1 MDTIDRKILDYVQER
16 GRDTY
21 AEIGAAVGLS
31 VSAINERLKKLER
44 AGIIKGWGARV
55 DAKAV
60 GQGVLAYMFLLIDRP
75 QNERR
80 MVEAICA
87 LPQVLE
93 CHHVTGDWSYLIKL
107 RLADVADLETVL
119 ADTIKEFPG
128 AIRTH
133 TVLALSS
140 RKESAAI
147 PCGAGAA

>member
-1 MDTIDRKILDYVQER
+1 MDAIDRKILEYVQQR

-44 AGIIKGWGARV
+44 AGAIRGWGARV
-55 DAKAV
+55 DPKAV
-60 GQGVLAYMFLLIDRP
+60 GHGVLAFMFMLIDRP
-75 QNERR
+75 ENEKAL
-80 MVEAICA
+80 VDAVCA

-107 RLADVADLETVL
+107 RLGDVSELETVL
-119 ADTIKEFPG
+119 SDTIKQYPG

-147 PCGAGAA
+147 PCLTPA

>member
-1 MDTIDRKILDYVQER
+1 MDAIDRKILDYVQQK

-44 AGIIKGWGARV
+44 NGLIKGWGAVV
-55 DAKAV
+55 DPKAV
-60 GQGVLAYMFLLIDRP
+60 GRGVLAYMFLLIDRP
-75 QNERR
+75 DNEKKL
-80 MVEAICA
+80 VEAICA

-107 RLADVADLETVL
+107 RLADVAELETVL
-119 ADTIKEFPG
+119 ADTIKQNPG

-140 RKESAAI
+140 RKDTAAI
-147 PCGAGAA
+147 LGLAT

>member
-1 MDTIDRKILDYVQER
+1 MDAIDRKILEFVQQH

-44 AGIIKGWGARV
+44 AGIIRGWGARV
-55 DAKAV
+55 DPKEV
-60 GQGVLAYMFLLIDRP
+60 GRGVLAFMFLLIDRP
-75 QNERR
+75 ENEKPL
-80 MVEAICA
+80 VDAICG

-93 CHHVTGDWSYLIKL
+93 CHHVTGDWSYLLKL
-107 RLADVADLETVL
+107 RLAEVAEIETVL
-119 ADTIKEFPG
+119 ADTIKQFPG

-140 RKESAAI
+140 RKDTAAI
-147 PCGAGAA
+147 LGLST

>member
-1 MDTIDRKILDYVQER
+1 MDAIDRKILEYVQEK

-44 AGIIKGWGARV
+44 AGTIKGWGARV

-60 GQGVLAYMFLLIDRP
+60 GQGVLAFMLLLIDRP
-75 QNERR
+75 ENEKGL
-80 MVEAICA
+80 VDAICA

-93 CHHVTGDWSYLIKL
+93 CHHITGEWSYLVKL
-107 RLADVADLETVL
+107 RLSDVSEIETVL
-119 ADTIKEFPG
+119 ADTIKQNPG

-133 TVLALSS
+133 TLLALSS
-140 RKESAAI
+140 RKETAAL
-147 PCGAGAA
+147 PCDRA

>member
-1 MDTIDRKILDYVQER
+1 MDAIDRKILDYVQEK

-55 DAKAV
+55 DPKAV
-60 GQGVLAYMFLLIDRP
+60 GQGVLAFMLLLIDRP
-75 QNERR
+75 EHERQL
-80 MVEAICA
+80 VEAICR

-93 CHHVTGDWSYLIKL
+93 CHHVTGDWSYLLKL
-107 RLADVADLETVL
+107 RLGEVAEIETVL
-119 ADTIKEFPG
+119 SDTIKQNPG

-133 TVLALSS
+133 TMLALSS
-140 RKESAAI
+140 RKETASV
-147 PCGAGAA
+147 PCAPPA

>member
-1 MDTIDRKILDYVQER
+1 MDAIDRKILDYVQQK

-44 AGIIKGWGARV
+44 NGLIKGWGAVV
-55 DAKAV
+55 DPKAV
-60 GQGVLAYMFLLIDRP
+60 GRGVLAYMFLLIDRP
-75 QNERR
+75 DNEKKL
-80 MVEAICA
+80 VEAICA

-107 RLADVADLETVL
+107 RLADVSEIETVL
-119 ADTIKEFPG
+119 ADTIKQNPG

-133 TVLALSS
+133 TVLALST
-140 RKESAAI
+140 RKDTAAI
-147 PCGAGAA
+147 LGLST

>member
-1 MDTIDRKILDYVQER
+1 MDAIDRKILDYVQER

-44 AGIIKGWGARV
+44 AGVIRHWGAMV
-55 DAKAV
+55 EPKAV
-60 GQGVLAYMFLLIDRP
+60 GRGVLAFMLLLIDRP
-75 QNERR
+75 ENEKRL
-80 MVEAICA
+80 VEAICA

-107 RLADVADLETVL
+107 RLGDVSEIETVL
-119 ADTIKEFPG
+119 ADTIKQNPG

-140 RKESAAI
+140 RKETSAI
-147 PCGAGAA
+147 LGLGAE

>member
-1 MDTIDRKILDYVQER
+1 MDATDRKIVEYVQKH

-44 AGIIKGWGARV
+44 AGIIRGWGAQI
-55 DAKAV
+55 DPKAV
-60 GQGVLAYMFLLIDRP
+60 DRGVLAFMFLLIDRP
-75 QNERR
+75 ENERPL
-80 MVEAICA
+80 VEAICA

-107 RLADVADLETVL
+107 RLAEVSEIETVL
-119 ADTIKEFPG
+119 ADTIKRIPG

-133 TVLALSS
+133 TVLALST
-140 RKESAAI
+140 RKETGAI
-147 PCGAGAA
+147 LGLST

>member
-1 MDTIDRKILDYVQER
+1 MDAVDRKIVEFVQKH

-44 AGIIKGWGARV
+44 AGIIRGWGAQI
-55 DAKAV
+55 DPKAV
-60 GQGVLAYMFLLIDRP
+60 GRGVLAFMFLLIDRP
-75 QNERR
+75 ENEQRL
-80 MVEAICA
+80 VEAICA

-107 RLADVADLETVL
+107 RLAEVSEIETVL
-119 ADTIKEFPG
+119 ADTIKQFPG

-133 TVLALSS
+133 TVLALST
-140 RKESAAI
+140 RKETGAI
-147 PCGAGAA
+147 LGLYT

>member
-1 MDTIDRKILDYVQER
+1 MDAIDRKILEYVQEK

-44 AGIIKGWGARV
+44 AGIIKSWGARV
-55 DAKAV
+55 DPKSV
-60 GQGVLAYMFLLIDRP
+60 GRGVLAFMFLLIDRP
-75 QNERR
+75 ENEKRL
-80 MVEAICA
+80 VEAICS

-107 RLADVADLETVL
+107 RLAEVSEIETVL
-119 ADTIKEFPG
+119 ADTIKQNPG

-133 TVLALSS
+133 TVLALST
-140 RKESAAI
+140 RKDTPAI
-147 PCGAGAA
+147 LGLAT